1 MRRGK
6 HGGAWRGDLASVR
19 AALPDLGSRIDH
31 IFLSPGVTVTACG
44 VDDTN
49 DGGWYPSDHIPKFAV
64 LDLGVGGDSA
74 TR

>member
-1 MRRGK
+1 M
-6 HGGAWRGDLASVR
+6 
-19 AALPDLGSRIDH
+19 PDLGSRIDH

-49 DGGWYPSDHIPKFAV
+49 DGGWYPSDHMPKFAV

-74 TR
+74 TRWPLRPGAPLSCRTRRGSVSF

>member
-1 MRRGK
+1 M
-6 HGGAWRGDLASVR
+6 
-19 AALPDLGSRIDH
+19 PDLGSRIDH

-49 DGGWYPSDHIPKFAV
+49 DGGWYPSDHMPKFAV

>member
-6 HGGAWRGDLASVR
+6 HGGAWRGDLAFVP
-19 AALPDLGSRIDH
+19 ALGSRIGH

-49 DGGWYPSDHIPKFAV
+49 DGGWYPSDHMPKFAV

>member
-6 HGGAWRGDLASVR
+6 HGGAWRGDLASV
-19 AALPDLGSRIDH
+19 PDLGSRIDH
-31 IFLSPGVTVTACG
+31 IFLSLGVTVTACG

-49 DGGWYPSDHIPKFAV
+49 DGGWYPSDHMPKFAV
-64 LDLGVGGDSA
+64 LALGVGGDSA